1 MDSVRFNS
9 LHSPLSCHVHILVY
23 CLRTIRYGLG
33 RCFWGERYTH
43 TSSDKGSSRQPWPLC
58 CPTHPYSQPPPP
70 HQHQPLP
77 LTHPIGPRCA
87 CGITCH
93 VHDLPYIHLDYPSQ
107 VLSRHSD
114 PRPCHSASLPD
125 PISSN
130 HPRNFMPFIASSAYG
145 MPLIATAAQSSVLI
159 LVRTEAGPF
168 KLLLMQRP
176 HQIQP
181 VSPRP
186 RHDRDQQASSG
197 SKHETMRA
205 QTIHDLLSIHLC

>member
-1 MDSVRFNS
+1 MLSRHSDPRPCHSAS
-9 LHSPLSCHVHILVY
+9 LPDPPHPPSLSPPSCHVHILVY

-33 RCFWGERYTH
+33 RCFWGELYTH

-77 LTHPIGPRCA
+77 LTHSIGPRCA

-93 VHDLPYIHLDYPSQ
+93 VHDLPYIPLDYPSQ

-125 PISSN
+125 PISLS
-130 HPRNFMPFIASSAYG
+130 HPPTHEFHAVYC
-145 MPLIATAAQSSVLI
+145 LIP
-159 LVRTEAGPF
+159 RTVCP
-168 KLLLMQRP
+168 
-176 HQIQP
+176 
-181 VSPRP
+181 
-186 RHDRDQQASSG
+186 
-197 SKHETMRA
+197 
-205 QTIHDLLSIHLC
+205 

>member
-1 MDSVRFNS
+1 MTPDLATQVPLCLTPLTPLPF
-9 LHSPLSCHVHILVY
+9 LSCHVHILVY

-93 VHDLPYIHLDYPSQ
+93 VHDLPYIPLDYPSQ

-125 PISSN
+125 PISLS
-130 HPRNFMPFIASSAYG
+130 HPPTHEFHAVYC
-145 MPLIATAAQSSVLI
+145 LIP
-159 LVRTEAGPF
+159 RTVCP
-168 KLLLMQRP
+168 
-176 HQIQP
+176 
-181 VSPRP
+181 
-186 RHDRDQQASSG
+186 
-197 SKHETMRA
+197 
-205 QTIHDLLSIHLC
+205 